1 MMIMIFD
8 LQLLERKRKLFMFCI
23 VSQKVGVAVIKTG
36 DNSDIGGAV
45 GATLW
50 SKITFLLD

>member
-1 MMIMIFD
+1 MIMIFD